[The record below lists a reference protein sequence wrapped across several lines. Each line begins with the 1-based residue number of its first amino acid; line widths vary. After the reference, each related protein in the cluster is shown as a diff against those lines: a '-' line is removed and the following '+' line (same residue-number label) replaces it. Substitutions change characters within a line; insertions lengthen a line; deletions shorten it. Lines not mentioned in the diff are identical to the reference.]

1 MPKGVRRQASGV
13 RRQASGVRRQPTYS
27 SRFDYGLPLIYLT
40 GKFNSLNSLDRL
52 KKINLKN

>member
-1 MPKGVRRQASGV
+1 MPKDV

-52 KKINLKN
+52 KKINLKNWI